1 MKNRKPFVMDKEM
14 LELTDEVR
22 EIILREEKRY
32 NKAIKNIE
40 NIESI

>member
-14 LELTDEVR
+14 LELTDKVR

-32 NKAIKNIE
+32 NKAIKDIE

>member
-1 MKNRKPFVMDKEM
+1 M

-22 EIILREEKRY
+22 EVILREEKRY
-32 NKAIKNIE
+32 NETIKDIE